1 MQPWPGASSR
11 ILARNSPKE
20 ERSRFEEDARVLK
33 VLQHPNIVRFYDCW
47 DVVEQLDPEVAEDN
61 PEYIPKKYIVQ
72 VTELMTGGTV
82 KTYLRQLRTLDPRT
96 LKSWC
101 RQILQGLL
109 YLHTRQPPVI
119 HRDLKCAR
127 IFITGPTGSVK
138 IGDLGQATLKHGD
151 FAKSVCVGTPEFMA
165 PEM

>member
-1 MQPWPGASSR
+1 MTWILVQPWPGASSR

-82 KTYLRQLRTLDPRT
+82 KNYLRQLRTLDP
-96 LKSWC
+96 
-101 RQILQGLL
+101 G
-109 YLHTRQPPVI
+109 H
-119 HRDLKCAR
+119 
-127 IFITGPTGSVK
+127 
-138 IGDLGQATLKHGD
+138 
-151 FAKSVCVGTPEFMA
+151 
-165 PEM
+165 